1 MSWRKGRTRVR
12 LGTASHC
19 LSPSVPAVSS
29 PHLAYGVGDKTG
41 AIVPLALVSQ
51 SELQCLLSTG
61 CTNIP
66 ANSSKTTFRRKRRK
80 RQGWGGGGRME
91 RWRVGGGWLA
101 GWDWERWEVSRS
113 HMGMNLVAGGWK
125 SFCTGLGKL
134 GGGILEFRSEET
146 DFILKT
152 RRLDGHLCLWFWTQN
167 KYDLCSGG
175 FMRVI
180 ALRNLG
186 TSSYC

>member
-12 LGTASHC
+12 LGAASHC

-80 RQGWGGGGRME
+80 RRGGVGEAGWK
-91 RWRVGGGWLA
+91 GGGWVED
-101 GWDWERWEVSRS
+101 GW
-113 HMGMNLVAGGWK
+113 
-125 SFCTGLGKL
+125 
-134 GGGILEFRSEET
+134 
-146 DFILKT
+146 
-152 RRLDGHLCLWFWTQN
+152 LDGTG
-167 KYDLCSGG
+167 SGE
-175 FMRVI
+175 R
-180 ALRNLG
+180 
-186 TSSYC
+186 